1 MATFDYDLFVI
12 GAGSGGVRAARIAAG
27 YGARVAVAEE
37 FRAGGTCVIRG
48 CVPKKLLVYAS
59 RFADAFEDSVGF
71 GWSSERVAFDWP
83 TLIAAKD
90 KEITRLSAIYE
101 RNLESAGVELLR
113 TRAVVTGPN
122 TVRLLAEGREVT
134 AGRILVAT
142 GGTPVADPEVEGG
155 EHAISS
161 NEVFDLKTLPERI
174 VIVGSGYI
182 AVEFAG
188 IFNGLGVETT
198 ILHRGPRVLRGF
210 DDELRGYLHE
220 EMARK
225 GVNFVSSD
233 TLSRIAPTQGGFEV
247 TTGHGRTLETDIVLS
262 AIGRRPSIAGL
273 GLEDAG
279 VQINPRGAVI
289 VDEYSRTSVPSIFA
303 VGDVTD
309 RVNLTPV
316 AIREGHAFADTEFG
330 GRAVV
335 VDHALVPTA
344 VFSQPEIGTVGLG
357 EEAAKAQYAAL
368 DIYRT
373 RFRPMLNTISGREE
387 RTFMKIVVD
396 AETDRVLGVH
406 ILGPDAGEMAQLLGI
421 AIKMGATK
429 ADFDATM
436 AVHPTAA
443 EELVTMR
450 TPSERWRRE
459 NVAAR

>member
-1 MATFDYDLFVI
+1 MAAFDYDLFVI

-27 YGARVAVAEE
+27 YGARVAIAEE
-37 FRAGGTCVIRG
+37 YRAGGTCVIRG
-48 CVPKKLLVYAS
+48 CVPKKLLVYAA

-71 GWSSERVAFDWP
+71 GWTSERVAFDWP

-90 KEITRLSAIYE
+90 KEIARLSAIYE
-101 RNLESAGVELLR
+101 RNLETAGVEVLH
-113 TRAVVTGPN
+113 TRAVLTGPN
-122 TVRLLAEGREVT
+122 SVRLTGEDRVVT
-134 AGRILVAT
+134 AGRILIAT
-142 GGTPVADPEVEGG
+142 GGRPVADSSVEGI

-161 NEVFDLKTLPERI
+161 NEVFDLKTQPER
-174 VIVGSGYI
+174 VLIVGSGYI

-188 IFNGLGVETT
+188 IFNGLGTETT
-198 ILHRGPRVLRGF
+198 VLHRGPQVLRGF
-210 DDELRGYLHE
+210 DEEVRGYLHE
-220 EMARK
+220 EMSRK
-225 GVNFVSSD
+225 GVNFIVSD
-233 TLSRIAPTQGGFEV
+233 TLARIVRTEGGLEV
-247 TTGHGRTLETDIVLS
+247 TTGRGTVIETDVVLS
-262 AIGRRPSIAGL
+262 AIGRAPNTAGL
-273 GLEDAG
+273 GLTEAG
-279 VQINPRGAVI
+279 VQTSERGAVI

-357 EEAAKAQYAAL
+357 EGAAKQQYAAL

-396 AETDRVLGVH
+396 AETDRVVGVH
-406 ILGPDAGEMAQLLGI
+406 VLGPDAGEMAQLLGI
-421 AIKMGATK
+421 AVKMGATK

-459 NVAAR
+459 QVAAR